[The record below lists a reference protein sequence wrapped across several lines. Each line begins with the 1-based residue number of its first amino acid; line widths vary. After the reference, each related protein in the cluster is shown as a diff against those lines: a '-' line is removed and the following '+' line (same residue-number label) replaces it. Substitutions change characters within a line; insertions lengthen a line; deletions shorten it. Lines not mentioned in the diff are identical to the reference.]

1 MRICF
6 VIGAMNYSGAEKVLS
21 IVMGEL
27 AKKGNEVAVILL
39 EQPYEVR
46 ETVDSIKTFGAK
58 ATGNRISR
66 LLKRWKYIEK
76 NVHEIEP
83 DIVVSFGSVC
93 NVNTIMSLLK
103 SDIPLVVC
111 ERNDPVFDPRTKK
124 ERLERDILYR
134 FEDAYVFQ
142 TNTIADYFK
151 SICGEKPVGIIP
163 NPIIDSGVRWDI
175 NNHKKVIST
184 VARLDDFQKSHYK
197 MMKAFELF
205 HAKNPEYCLEIFGDG
220 PDKVGYQEYIHD
232 NGLSDY
238 IILKGKTTNPQR
250 AIANSSV
257 FILTSKFEGM
267 PNALM
272 EAMSIGIPCVTTD
285 CGGGGAYALFDM
297 CGIEKYLLEKS
308 TPEGIAN
315 ALCNLVNDS
324 QAQFELSSN
333 SLRINEVLE
342 KGKVARR
349 WQEFLSKVVETQA
362 K

>member
-76 NVHEIEP
+76 NVHEIKP

-103 SDIPLVVC
+103 SNIPLVVC

-134 FEDAYVFQ
+134 FADA
-142 TNTIADYFK
+142 
-151 SICGEKPVGIIP
+151 
-163 NPIIDSGVRWDI
+163 
-175 NNHKKVIST
+175 
-184 VARLDDFQKSHYK
+184 
-197 MMKAFELF
+197 
-205 HAKNPEYCLEIFGDG
+205 
-220 PDKVGYQEYIHD
+220 
-232 NGLSDY
+232 
-238 IILKGKTTNPQR
+238 
-250 AIANSSV
+250 
-257 FILTSKFEGM
+257 
-267 PNALM
+267 
-272 EAMSIGIPCVTTD
+272 
-285 CGGGGAYALFDM
+285 
-297 CGIEKYLLEKS
+297 
-308 TPEGIAN
+308 
-315 ALCNLVNDS
+315 
-324 QAQFELSSN
+324 
-333 SLRINEVLE
+333 
-342 KGKVARR
+342 
-349 WQEFLSKVVETQA
+349 
-362 K
+362 